1 MCIEHGG
8 ETDLDHRCQQSFKTW
23 REWMDHDLSVHT
35 VSSSAEEHDSAARS
49 CPFGCRVLRH
59 AAGEGWY
66 RHVGHHMEDIRL
78 LALPPSLRLPN
89 DDFEGGVSG
98 SSSNG
103 LENPLEPFHMGG
115 VSMIIEEE
123 SERSESV
130 ALDDGE
136 LKAQSQ
142 DNSSPWHDMSTPK
155 IECGWKCGYS
165 SPRESNVKQH
175 MEKAHG
181 YAYVQTRPRGF
192 KRS

>member
-1 MCIEHGG
+1 
-8 ETDLDHRCQQSFKTW
+8 
-23 REWMDHDLSVHT
+23 MDHDLSVHT

-115 VSMIIEEE
+115 VSGSSSNGLENPLEPFHMGGVSMIIEEE

-181 YAYVQTRPRGF
+181 YPYVQTRPRGF

>member
-1 MCIEHGG
+1 
-8 ETDLDHRCQQSFKTW
+8 
-23 REWMDHDLSVHT
+23 MDHDLSVHT

-142 DNSSPWHDMSTPK
+142 DNSSPWSRGGGNTSMVLDNDQQSEEP
-155 IECGWKCGYS
+155 WAS
-165 SPRESNVKQH
+165 SQYDRDRQNTDPIKSVFCELLCIPT
-175 MEKAHG
+175 M
-181 YAYVQTRPRGF
+181 
-192 KRS
+192 